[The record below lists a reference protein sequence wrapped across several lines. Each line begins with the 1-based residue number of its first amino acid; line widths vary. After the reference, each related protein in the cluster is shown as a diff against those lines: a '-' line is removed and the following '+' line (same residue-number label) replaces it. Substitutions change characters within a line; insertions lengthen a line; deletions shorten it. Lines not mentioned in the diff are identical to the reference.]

1 MFQALSLRLRVGP
14 DVTAGRRLMA
24 MKSLRAYPRIYYEL
38 LFIGFAIF
46 LGMRLSG
53 AFLPILAKELDP
65 SGTLVGYVVS
75 AWFLARVFIEIP
87 SGVISDRIG
96 RRRLFMVGIGLAAIG
111 SLMCALASSI
121 YVLIAGRA
129 LWGFGAAL
137 FFSNNTAMLIDL
149 FDSEQRGRA
158 VGTFQGIEFIGSLIG
173 APIGAVLA
181 EVTGYFFVFYI
192 TFGLISVGCVLAFL
206 SKELRAAGKATG
218 ITAAS
223 TPSLGDSLKSLM
235 QWGLLVVCVISFT
248 RMFVMNG
255 VMSTVFPLYL
265 HEALGFDVSTIGLV
279 TAART
284 GGFTAATILSGY
296 LSDRIGRKKTILL
309 GLGIEALCIYSY
321 SFVGALGIILPLGFV
336 DGLGAGL
343 VSVTLTVLLSYIV
356 RSEFRGISIGL
367 FRTFMDVGGIAGP
380 IVFMALMEGI
390 NTQAAFAG
398 GAVLLFVMAFL
409 LITVKQEHAEYTD
422 TPRRDAA

>member
-1 MFQALSLRLRVGP
+1 
-14 DVTAGRRLMA
+14 
-24 MKSLRAYPRIYYEL
+24 MKSLRTYPRIYYEL
-38 LFIGFAIF
+38 LFIGFSIF

-53 AFLPILAKELDP
+53 AFLPILAKDLDP
-65 SGTLVGYVVS
+65 SGALVGYVVS
-75 AWFLARVFIEIP
+75 AWFLARVFIELP
-87 SGVISDRIG
+87 SGLISDRIG
-96 RRRLFMVGIGLAAIG
+96 RRRLFMLGIGLSAVG

-121 YVLIAGRA
+121 YFLIAGRA

-149 FDSEQRGRA
+149 FESEQRGRA

-173 APIGAVLA
+173 APIGALLA
-181 EVTGYFFVFYI
+181 ELTGYFFVFYV
-192 TFGLISVGCVLAFL
+192 TFGLISVSCLLAFL
-206 SKELRAAGKATG
+206 SKELRVIGRATEIAAT
-218 ITAAS
+218 S
-223 TPSLGDSLKSLM
+223 RPSLGDSLKSLM
-235 QWGLLVVCVISFT
+235 QWGLLVICVISFT

-265 HEALGFDVSTIGLV
+265 HETLGFDVSIIGLV

-309 GLGIEALCIYSY
+309 GLVIEALCIYGY
-321 SFVGALGIILPLGFV
+321 TVVDALGFIIPLGII

-356 RSEFRGISIGL
+356 KSEFRGISIGL
-367 FRTFMDVGGIAGP
+367 FRTFMDVGGIVGP
-380 IVFMALMEGI
+380 IFFMALAEGI
-390 NTQAAFAG
+390 HTRTAFSG
-398 GAVLLFVMAFL
+398 GTVMLLLMAVLLL
-409 LITVKQEHAEYTD
+409 TIKQEKTE
-422 TPRRDAA
+422 

>member
-1 MFQALSLRLRVGP
+1 MV
-14 DVTAGRRLMA
+14 
-24 MKSLRAYPRIYYEL
+24 MKSLRTYPRIYYEL
-38 LFIGFAIF
+38 LFIGFSIF

-53 AFLPILAKELDP
+53 AFLPILAKDLDP
-65 SGTLVGYVVS
+65 SGALVGYVVS

-87 SGVISDRIG
+87 SGLISDRIG
-96 RRRLFMVGIGLAAIG
+96 RRRLFMLGIGLSAVG

-121 YVLIAGRA
+121 YFLIAGRA

-149 FDSEQRGRA
+149 FDSERRGRA

-173 APIGAVLA
+173 APIGALLA
-181 EVTGYFFVFYI
+181 ELTGYFFVFYI
-192 TFGLISVGCVLAFL
+192 TFGLISVSCLLAFL
-206 SKELRAAGKATG
+206 SKELRVIGKATG
-218 ITAAS
+218 IAATS
-223 TPSLGDSLKSLM
+223 RPSLGDSLKSLM
-235 QWGLLVVCVISFT
+235 HWGLLVVCVISFT

-265 HEALGFDVSTIGLV
+265 HETLGFDVSIIGLI

-309 GLGIEALCIYSY
+309 GLVIEALCIYGY
-321 SFVGALGIILPLGFV
+321 TVVDALGFIIPLGII

-356 RSEFRGISIGL
+356 KSEFRGISIGL
-367 FRTFMDVGGIAGP
+367 FRTFMDVGGIVGP
-380 IVFMALMEGI
+380 IFFMALAEGI
-390 NTQAAFAG
+390 NTRTAFSG
-398 GAVLLFVMAFL
+398 GTVMLLVMAVLLL
-409 LITVKQEHAEYTD
+409 TTKQERME
-422 TPRRDAA
+422 